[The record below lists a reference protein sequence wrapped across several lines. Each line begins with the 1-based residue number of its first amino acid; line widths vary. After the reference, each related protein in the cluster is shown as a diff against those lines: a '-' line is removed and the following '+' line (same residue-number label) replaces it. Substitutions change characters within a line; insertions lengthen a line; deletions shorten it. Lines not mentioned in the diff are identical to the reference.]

1 MFPMKLLLIRP
12 SFYVTTVSQ
21 SMAKCLMGY
30 TVYAGMSQRTF
41 APLPSVIPGI
51 K

>member
-12 SFYVTTVSQ
+12 SFYVTAVSQ

-30 TVYAGMSQRTF
+30 TVYGGMRTF
-41 APLPSVIPGI
+41 ATNVCEHH
-51 K
+51 KN